1 MTRYIGALWLLL
13 LPAGA
18 AAQHAGHES
27 LEQHVFTPEAVMRAG
42 DHIDLSSDQRAA
54 ITEAIRDFQRNE
66 LELEWEMQDEN
77 QRLVELMRTAR
88 VDETAALAQ
97 AAAVMDVETRVK
109 QAHLSMLVRIKNLL
123 TVEQQETLREMIRD
137 EQRRHELE
145 MHRREDLEH
154 AAQIRQIRQVR
165 QVRQIHQAGR

>member
-1 MTRYIGALWLLL
+1 MTKHLGPLWLLL

-27 LEQHVFTPEAVMRAG
+27 LEQHVFTPEVVMRAG

-54 ITEAIRDFQRNE
+54 ITETIRDFQRKE
-66 LELEWEMQDEN
+66 LELEWEMQDQN
-77 QRLVELMRTAR
+77 QRLVELMSAST

-97 AAAVMDVETRVK
+97 AAVVMDVESRVK
-109 QAHLSMLVRIKNLL
+109 QAHLVMLIRIKNLL
-123 TVEQQETLREMIRD
+123 TEEQQERLRATIHD

-145 MHRREDLEH
+145 MHRREDIEQ
-154 AAQIRQIRQVR
+154 AARIH
-165 QVRQIHQAGR
+165 QVRQIREAGQIRSRR